1 MKLPKMILFD
11 YGQTLVNETWLGGE
25 VGTAAVMKYATKNKY
40 NLTPAQVQAEADAI
54 NKELGRF
61 DPTKR
66 HLAWIEVPNSMFS
79 PYLYESMG
87 IEIPLSHK
95 ERDKVFWNAADPGKP
110 TEGIAEFL
118 NFLKEKG
125 IRTGVISNI
134 TYCSEAVNERINT
147 MVPNHKFEFILAT
160 SDYIYRKPHRR
171 IFQLALEKADL
182 KPEDVWYI
190 GDNYECDVKGAA
202 GVGMFPVWYQGAID
216 LPHKDD
222 ENVLTIKSW
231 EELMKII
238 NEM

>member
-1 MKLPKMILFD
+1 MKLPQMILFD
-11 YGQTLVNETWLGGE
+11 YGQTLVNETWLGGG
-25 VGTAAVMKYATKNKY
+25 VGTAAVMEYATKNMH
-40 NLTPAQVQAEADAI
+40 NLTPAQVQAEADVI

-66 HLAWIEVPNSMFS
+66 HLAWIEVPNCMFS

-95 ERDKVFWNAADPGKP
+95 ERDVVFWNATAPGKP
-110 TEGIAEFL
+110 TEGIEDFL
-118 NFLKEKG
+118 DFLREKG

-147 MVPNHKFEFILAT
+147 MVPNHNFEFIIAT

-190 GDNYECDVKGAA
+190 GDNYECDVKGAV
-202 GVGMFPVWYQGAID
+202 GVGMFPVWYKGAID
-216 LPHKDD
+216 LPYKDD
-222 ENVLTIKSW
+222 EAVLTVKSW
-231 EELMKII
+231 HELMKII
-238 NEM
+238 NEI